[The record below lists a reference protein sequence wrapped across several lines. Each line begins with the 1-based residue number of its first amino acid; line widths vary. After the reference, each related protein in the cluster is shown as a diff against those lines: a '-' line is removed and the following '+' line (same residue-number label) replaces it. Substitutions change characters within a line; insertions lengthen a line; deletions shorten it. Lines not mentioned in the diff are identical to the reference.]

1 MTLKDCE
8 NCLVYGS
15 DKRPLARARVV
26 QLGDDEIQLFFSSY
40 KLRNA
45 RLRTIVDFYDGQQG
59 LVRSLCELVLKKN
72 QSANRISEPWT
83 ADGTI
88 LKVYDVL
95 QRQKDLRVKV
105 HINLECITPQGYRFT
120 GIIQNIS
127 AGGIFL
133 LADQKMN
140 PGQAI
145 SFRHAFKDGD
155 PVEFGVRVI
164 RRQEILA
171 QGGYGYGCQFM
182 DLSAQDEADI
192 RKFVYNKQ
200 IEKQL
205 RRKTRNQGIS

>member
-1 MTLKDCE
+1 MTLKDCD

-26 QLGDDEIQLFFSSY
+26 QLGVDEIQLFFSSY
-40 KLRNA
+40 KLRIA
-45 RLRTIVDFYDGQQG
+45 RRRTIVDFYDGQQG

-72 QSANRISEPWT
+72 QSPNRIIEPWM

-88 LKVYDVL
+88 LKVNDVL

-127 AGGIFL
+127 AGGVFL
-133 LADQKMN
+133 AADQKMN
-140 PGQAI
+140 PGQLI
-145 SFRHAFKDGD
+145 SFRHAFKEE
-155 PVEFGVRVI
+155 PVEFSVRVI

-171 QGGYGYGCQFM
+171 QGGYGYGCQFV
-182 DLSAQDEADI
+182 DLSSRDESDI

-205 RRKTRNQGIS
+205 KRKTRNQGIS